1 MKKNISAL
9 IVLLS
14 IGVTNA
20 QDTKYGAKMGL
31 NIANRPAEISS
42 KALLGINIGGF
53 AEFLVSDVF
62 SIEPELLYSMQ
73 GNKIYSSSN
82 SGSSTYS
89 STGKVSL
96 SYLVLPVMVKYYIAD
111 KISLEA
117 GPQIGYLVAAS
128 YDRTIENSI
137 GGITT
142 STSTSSTDKSG
153 LRSVDLGINLGAGY
167 KVSDNIYAGFRSYL
181 GAVDTYD
188 PSGPLAVKNTVF
200 SFNLGYSF

>member
-1 MKKNISAL
+1 MKKNILAL

-20 QDTKYGAKMGL
+20 QDIKYGAKIGL

-53 AEFLVSDVF
+53 AEFPVSDVF

-96 SYLVLPVMVKYYIAD
+96 SYIVLPVMVKYYIAD

-117 GPQIGYLVAAS
+117 GPQIGYLLAAS
-128 YDRTIENSI
+128 YDRTTENSI
-137 GGITT
+137 GGVIT

-153 LRSVDLGINLGAGY
+153 LRSIDLGINFGAGY

-181 GAVDTYD
+181 GTSDTYD
-188 PSGPLAVKNTVF
+188 PSGPLSVKNTVF